1 MADEEHVAILK
12 QGFEVWNQWRKENQT
27 IIPNLGEA
35 NLKGSYLIWADLS
48 GAYLCRA
55 DLGEAD
61 LSGAYLSGAHLS
73 GAYLHKANLSEV
85 NLSGANLSGA
95 NLGKADL
102 SGASLSGANLS
113 GAYLGEANLKRA
125 YLGRVDLSGADL
137 NGVDLTETVCSDTT
151 FADVSFTQ
159 VKGLKT
165 IKHLGPSTIGIDTIY
180 RSVGNIPEA
189 FLRGA
194 GVPDTFIAYIKSLT
208 DQAFEFY
215 SCFICHSSKDQAF
228 AERLHADL
236 QSKGVRCWFAP
247 EDMKIGDK
255 IRPAIDHSIRLH
267 DKLLLILSENSI
279 DSHWV
284 ESEVETAL
292 EEEKMRQSHQQTV
305 LFPIRLDDT
314 VMETNQAWA
323 ATIRRQRHIGDFTR
337 WKEHDSYRK
346 AFDKLLQDLKGKS

>member
-1 MADEEHVAILK
+1 MANEEHVAILR
-12 QGFEVWNQWRKENQT
+12 QGFEVWNQWREENQA

-35 NLKGSYLIWADLS
+35 NLKG
-48 GAYLCRA
+48 
-55 DLGEAD
+55 
-61 LSGAYLSGAHLS
+61 
-73 GAYLHKANLSEV
+73 
-85 NLSGANLSGA
+85 
-95 NLGKADL
+95 
-102 SGASLSGANLS
+102 
-113 GAYLGEANLKRA
+113 A

-165 IKHLGPSTIGIDTIY
+165 IKHMGPSTIGIDTIY
-180 RSVGNIPEA
+180 RSGGNIPEA

-194 GVPDTFIAYIKSLT
+194 GVPDNFIAYIKSLT

-215 SCFICHSSKDQAF
+215 SCFICYSSKDQAF

-255 IRPAIDHSIRLH
+255 LRSTIDHSIRLH

-279 DSHWV
+279 DSNWV

-292 EEEKMRQSHQQTV
+292 EEEKKRQLQQQTV
-305 LFPIRLDDT
+305 LFPIRLDNT

-323 ATIRRQRHIGDFTR
+323 ATIRRQRHIGDFTD
-337 WKEHDSYRK
+337 WKEHDSYKR